1 MKKYVAYYRVSTS
14 SQQKSGLGL
23 DGQKTMVDNF
33 IGSNQGE
40 LIASFTEV
48 ETGTSKKQRTVIY
61 EALAYAKQNKAILVI
76 AKIDRLARNVH
87 FISGLM
93 NANVEFVCCDMPS
106 ANNLTIF
113 LMSALAEEEARL
125 ISSRTKAALAEKKKV
140 MKLGTPE
147 NLTYEHR
154 MMGVAKR
161 QQLAKENKANQRAT
175 AMIVQYRL
183 SGLSY
188 DKIVELLTQN
198 NFMSVTGK
206 KFTSTSVMRLYKR
219 SVTEKEGK

>member
-14 SQQKSGLGL
+14 TQQKSGLGL

-33 IGSNQGE
+33 ILSNQGD
-40 LIASFTEV
+40 LIQSFTEV
-48 ETGTSKKQRTVIY
+48 ETGTSKKIRTVIY
-61 EALAYAKQNKAILVI
+61 EAISYAKQNKAILVI

-125 ISSRTKAALAEKKKV
+125 ISSRTKAALAEKLKQGF
-140 MKLGTPE
+140 KLGTPE

-154 MMGVAKR
+154 MKGVAKR
-161 QQLAKENKANQRAT
+161 QQQAKDNKINIQTT
-175 AMIVQYRL
+175 AMIVQYREK
-183 SGLSY
+183 GLSY
-188 DKIVELLTQN
+188 DKIVELLTKN
-198 NFMSVTGK
+198 NFLTVTGK
-206 KFTSTSVMRLYKR
+206 KFTSTTVMRLYKR
-219 SVTEKEGK
+219 HLEVIE